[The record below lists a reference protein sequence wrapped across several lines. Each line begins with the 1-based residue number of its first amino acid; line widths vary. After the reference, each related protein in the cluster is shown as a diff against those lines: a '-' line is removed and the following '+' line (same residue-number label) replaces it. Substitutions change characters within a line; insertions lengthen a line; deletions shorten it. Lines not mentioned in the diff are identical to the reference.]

1 MDKCAIV
8 KDLLPLYAD
17 EVCSFESKKFVAEH
31 LNECDECCKE
41 LESFTLDVKTTSAD
55 EKKAV
60 KTFKKKTERKV
71 AVKVISVI
79 LAVCIGVFGAL
90 SSYWYF
96 RFRKPIEDL
105 NGLANDYMF
114 ESNDNISTIDIILG
128 ENNSYGIDTA
138 KYEDLKFNGA
148 VAEYLQNNAFF
159 EVVIRPYS
167 HCIGDDEIVYE
178 GAESLEKTSVRIRV
192 KLTDNGKFRYIV
204 NFDPLIN
211 KDLDDLYF
219 LIDEDMNLILE
230 DPVKHAEETYKSWSY
245 MGDDESKA
253 YVMKKTQ
260 EMNDLRTKLYDDA
273 YEDLRVM
280 MIVLHEGFGIGN
292 VKA

>member
-71 AVKVISVI
+71 AVKIISVI
-79 LAVCIGVFGAL
+79 LVACIGVLGAYNV
-90 SSYWYF
+90 YWYAVF
-96 RFRKPIEDL
+96 KAPFNKYEKLANEYFHEYKENDISPIE
-105 NGLANDYMF
+105 AV
-114 ESNDNISTIDIILG
+114 LG
-128 ENNSYGIDTA
+128 EDNSYGIDID
-138 KYEDLKFNGA
+138 KYENLGFDVSTSDNYYTNGG
-148 VAEYLQNNAFF
+148 
-159 EVVIRPYS
+159 VVDIFTNRTGS
-167 HCIGDDEIVYE
+167 DDEILYSDKEALKDVGMSIHVTKNNERKYE
-178 GAESLEKTSVRIRV
+178 YLVMFEWLVDEN
-192 KLTDNGKFRYIV
+192 DNDI
-204 NFDPLIN
+204 
-211 KDLDDLYF
+211 YF
-219 LIDEDMNLILE
+219 YIDENMNLILNTKE
-230 DPVKHAEETYKSWSY
+230 NYGVNFYHKLDGLTEKELQDKHNIIREEIY
-245 MGDDESKA
+245 
-253 YVMKKTQ
+253 Q
-260 EMNDLRTKLYDDA
+260 EV
-273 YEDLRVM
+273 YEDLSVM

>member
-79 LAVCIGVFGAL
+79 LAVCIGVFGAYNV
-90 SSYWYF
+90 YWYAA
-96 RFRKPIEDL
+96 FRKPFEKYEKIEKE
-105 NGLANDYMF
+105 F
-114 ESNDNISTIDIILG
+114 TQECKEKNITPIEAILG
-128 ENNSYGIDTA
+128 EDNSYGIDVD
-138 KYEDLKFNGA
+138 KYENLGIWVSKGHNYYANGGFVNIAINRTGKTKEVLYTDKEALKDIEISIEVSKNNNLKY
-148 VAEYLQNNAFF
+148 EYLVMFSYL
-159 EVVIRPYS
+159 V
-167 HCIGDDEIVYE
+167 DEN
-178 GAESLEKTSVRIRV
+178 
-192 KLTDNGKFRYIV
+192 DNDI
-204 NFDPLIN
+204 
-211 KDLDDLYF
+211 YF
-219 LIDEDMNLILE
+219 YIDENMNLILNTKE
-230 DPVKHAEETYKSWSY
+230 NYGVNFYHKLDGLTEKELQDKHNIIREEIY
-245 MGDDESKA
+245 
-253 YVMKKTQ
+253 Q
-260 EMNDLRTKLYDDA
+260 EV
-273 YEDLRVM
+273 YEDLSVM

>member
-79 LAVCIGVFGAL
+79 LAVCIGVFGAYNV
-90 SSYWYF
+90 YWYAA
-96 RFRKPIEDL
+96 FRKPFKKYEKIEKE
-105 NGLANDYMF
+105 F
-114 ESNDNISTIDIILG
+114 TQECREKNITPIEAILG
-128 ENNSYGIDTA
+128 EDNSYGIDVE
-138 KYEDLKFNGA
+138 KYENLGIWVSKGHNYYANGGFVNIAINRTGKTKEVLYTDKEALKDIEISIEVSKNNNLKY
-148 VAEYLQNNAFF
+148 EYLVMFSF
-159 EVVIRPYS
+159 LV
-167 HCIGDDEIVYE
+167 DEN
-178 GAESLEKTSVRIRV
+178 
-192 KLTDNGKFRYIV
+192 DNDI
-204 NFDPLIN
+204 
-211 KDLDDLYF
+211 YF
-219 LIDEDMNLILE
+219 YIDENMNLILNTKE
-230 DPVKHAEETYKSWSY
+230 NYGVNFYHKLDGLTEKELQDKHNIIREEIY
-245 MGDDESKA
+245 
-253 YVMKKTQ
+253 Q
-260 EMNDLRTKLYDDA
+260 EV

>member
-79 LAVCIGVFGAL
+79 LAVCIGVFGAYNV
-90 SSYWYF
+90 YWYAAF
-96 RFRKPIEDL
+96 KAPFNKYEKLANEYFHEYKENNISPIE
-105 NGLANDYMF
+105 AV
-114 ESNDNISTIDIILG
+114 LG
-128 ENNSYGIDTA
+128 KDNSYGIDIS
-138 KYEDLKFNGA
+138 KYEELGFDVTNSANYYVNGG
-148 VAEYLQNNAFF
+148 
-159 EVVIRPYS
+159 VVDIFTNRTGS
-167 HCIGDDEIVYE
+167 DDEILYSDKEALKDVGMSIHVTKNNDRKYE
-178 GAESLEKTSVRIRV
+178 YLVMFEWLVDEN
-192 KLTDNGKFRYIV
+192 DNDI
-204 NFDPLIN
+204 
-211 KDLDDLYF
+211 YF
-219 LIDEDMNLILE
+219 YIDENMNLILNTKE
-230 DPVKHAEETYKSWSY
+230 NYGVNFYHKLDGLTEKELQDKHNIIREEIY
-245 MGDDESKA
+245 
-253 YVMKKTQ
+253 Q
-260 EMNDLRTKLYDDA
+260 EV

>member
-79 LAVCIGVFGAL
+79 LAVCIGVLGAYNV
-90 SSYWYF
+90 YWYAAF
-96 RFRKPIEDL
+96 KAPFNKYEKLANEHFHEYKENNISPIE
-105 NGLANDYMF
+105 AV
-114 ESNDNISTIDIILG
+114 LG
-128 ENNSYGIDTA
+128 KDNSYGIDIS
-138 KYEDLKFNGA
+138 KYEELGFDVTNSTNYYVNGG
-148 VAEYLQNNAFF
+148 
-159 EVVIRPYS
+159 VVDIFTNRTGS
-167 HCIGDDEIVYE
+167 DDEILYSDKEALKNVGMSIHVTKNNDRKYE
-178 GAESLEKTSVRIRV
+178 YLVMFEWLVDEN
-192 KLTDNGKFRYIV
+192 DNDI
-204 NFDPLIN
+204 
-211 KDLDDLYF
+211 YF
-219 LIDEDMNLILE
+219 YIDENMNLILNTKE
-230 DPVKHAEETYKSWSY
+230 NYGVNFYHKLDGLTEKELQDKHNIIREEIY
-245 MGDDESKA
+245 
-253 YVMKKTQ
+253 Q
-260 EMNDLRTKLYDDA
+260 EV